1 MKRIIAIALLTAA
14 TAAAQDDTEDDA
26 WDVNV
31 AFGPTSPL
39 EFETTEGTWMN
50 LDISPTAR
58 KSSSTFSE
66 IST

>member
-39 EFETTEGTWMN
+39 ELVVRHFELQSRAIWG
-50 LDISPTAR
+50 AHVYA
-58 KSSSTFSE
+58 
-66 IST
+66 